1 MNEQALSKG
10 ENTRQKVL
18 QAAYQLFLEKGYHAT
33 SIRDISQRSK
43 LTIGG
48 VYNHFSG
55 KGEIFEA
62 VLSENHPFQQ
72 VNEAIELAEGD
83 TVEALVHDM
92 ARRMVDTLGAHRAA
106 LNLLFIEI
114 VEFQGRHFTDSFPV
128 VFPRLLAV
136 IERISNQGDIL
147 RPLSKTVLVRSF
159 FGLFFSY
166 FMTNIIL
173 ADRMPSDD
181 KTLDAFVDIYL
192 YGILTTSS
200 SPHS

>member
-1 MNEQALSKG
+1 MTEQAMSKG

-18 QAAYQLFLEKGYHAT
+18 RAAYQLFLEQGYHAT
-33 SIRDISQRSK
+33 SIRDISQRCG

-62 VLSENHPFQQ
+62 VLAENHPFQQ
-72 VNEAIELAEGD
+72 VNEAIELARGD

-92 ARRMVDTLGAHRAA
+92 AWRMVDALGAHRAA

-114 VEFQGRHFTDSFPV
+114 VEFQGRHFTNSFPV
-128 VFPRLLAV
+128 VFPRLLAMF
-136 IERISNQGDIL
+136 ERISSQGGAL
-147 RPLSKTVLVRSF
+147 RPISKTVLVRSF
-159 FGLFFSY
+159 FGLFISY

-173 ADRMPSDD
+173 ADRLPSDD
-181 KTLDAFVDIYL
+181 KSLKEFVDIYL
-192 YGILTTSS
+192 YGILSV
-200 SPHS
+200 SPPQG

>member
-1 MNEQALSKG
+1 MTDQAITKG

-18 QAAYQLFLEKGYHAT
+18 KAAYQLFLEKGYHAT
-33 SIRDISQRSK
+33 SIRDISQRCK

-62 VLSENHPFQQ
+62 VLAENHPFQA
-72 VNEAIELAEGD
+72 VNEAIELAQGD
-83 TVEALVHDM
+83 TVDAFVHDM
-92 ARRMVDTLGAHRAA
+92 ARRMVDALGAHRAA

-114 VEFQGRHFTDSFPV
+114 VEFQGRP
-128 VFPRLLAV
+128 
-136 IERISNQGDIL
+136 L
-147 RPLSKTVLVRSF
+147 RPISRAVLVRSF

-166 FMTNIIL
+166 FMTSIIL
-173 ADRMPSDD
+173 ADRIPTDE

-192 YGILTTSS
+192 YGILTAPPPQQS
-200 SPHS
+200 

>member
-1 MNEQALSKG
+1 MIEPAVSKG

-18 QAAYQLFLEKGYHAT
+18 QTAYQLFLEKGYHAT
-33 SIRDISQRSK
+33 SIRDISQRCG

-55 KGEIFEA
+55 KGDIFEA
-62 VLSENHPFQQ
+62 VLAENHPFRQ
-72 VNEAIELAEGD
+72 VNEAIELAQGD

-92 ARRMVDTLGAHRAA
+92 ARRMVEALGAHRAA

-114 VEFQGRHFTDSFPV
+114 VEFQGSHFTDSFPV
-128 VFPRLLAV
+128 VFPRLLAM
-136 IERISNQGDIL
+136 IERISIQGGVL
-147 RPLSKTVLVRSF
+147 RPFSKTVLVRSF

-173 ADRMPSDD
+173 ADRLPSNE

-192 YGILTTSS
+192 YGILTQ
-200 SPHS
+200 PPQN

>member
-1 MNEQALSKG
+1 MTEQAMSKG

-18 QAAYQLFLEKGYHAT
+18 KAAYQLFLEKGYHAT
-33 SIRDISQRSK
+33 SIRDISQRCG

-48 VYNHFSG
+48 VYNHFTG

-62 VLSENHPFQQ
+62 VLAENHPFQQ
-72 VNEAIELAEGD
+72 VNEAIELAQGE
-83 TVEALVHDM
+83 TVEAFVHDM
-92 ARRMVDTLGAHRAA
+92 ARRMVTALGAHRAS

-114 VEFQGRHFTDSFPV
+114 VEFQGQHFTDSFPV
-128 VFPRLLAV
+128 VFPRLLAM
-136 IERISNQGDIL
+136 IERISSQGGAL
-147 RPLSKTVLVRSF
+147 RPIPKTVLVRSF

-173 ADRMPSDD
+173 ADRMPFDE

-192 YGILTTSS
+192 YGILTEP
-200 SPHS
+200 PHS

>member
-1 MNEQALSKG
+1 MIEQAVSKG

-18 QAAYQLFLEKGYHAT
+18 QTAYQLFLEKGYHAT
-33 SIRDISQRSK
+33 SIRDISQRCG

-62 VLSENHPFQQ
+62 VLAENHPFRQ
-72 VNEAIELAEGD
+72 VNEAIELAQGD

-92 ARRMVDTLGAHRAA
+92 ARRMVDALGAHRAA

-114 VEFQGRHFTDSFPV
+114 VEFQGSHFTDSFPV
-128 VFPRLLAV
+128 VFPRLLAM
-136 IERISNQGDIL
+136 IERISIQGGVL
-147 RPLSKTVLVRSF
+147 RPFSKTVLVRSF

-173 ADRMPSDD
+173 ADRLPSDE

-192 YGILTTSS
+192 YGIL
-200 SPHS
+200 PQPPQN

>member
-1 MNEQALSKG
+1 MTEQALSKG

-18 QAAYQLFLEKGYHAT
+18 KAAYQLFLEKGYHAT
-33 SIRDISQRSK
+33 SIRDISQLSQ

-62 VLSENHPFQQ
+62 VLAENHPFQA
-72 VNEAIELAEGD
+72 VNEAIELAQGD
-83 TVEALVHDM
+83 TVEAFVHDM
-92 ARRMVDTLGAHRAA
+92 ARRMVEALGVHRAA

-114 VEFQGRHFTDSFPV
+114 VEFQGRHFTNSFPA
-128 VFPRLLAV
+128 VFPRLLAM
-136 IERISNQGDIL
+136 IERISSQGGAL
-147 RPLSKTVLVRSF
+147 RPISRTVLVRSF

-173 ADRMPSDD
+173 ADRMPSDE

-192 YGILTTSS
+192 YGILTS
-200 SPHS
+200 SPPPQI

>member
-1 MNEQALSKG
+1 MTEQAISRG

-33 SIRDISQRSK
+33 SIRDISQRCK

-48 VYNHFSG
+48 VYTHFSG
-55 KGEIFEA
+55 KEEIFEA
-62 VLSENHPFQQ
+62 VLAENHPFRQ
-72 VNEAIELAEGD
+72 VSEAVLLAQGD
-83 TVEALVHDM
+83 TVEAFVHDT
-92 ARRMVDTLGAHRAA
+92 ARRMLDALGTQRAA

-114 VEFQGRHFTDSFPV
+114 VEFQGRHFSDSFPI
-128 VFPRLLAV
+128 VFPRLQAM
-136 IERISNQGDIL
+136 IERIASQGGEL
-147 RPLSKTVLVRSF
+147 RPIPNAVLVRSF

-173 ADRMPSDD
+173 AESMPADE

-192 YGILTTSS
+192 YGILMQP
-200 SPHS
+200 PHS

>member
-1 MNEQALSKG
+1 MTEQVMSKG

-18 QAAYQLFLEKGYHAT
+18 KAAYQLFLEKGYHAT
-33 SIRDISQRSK
+33 SIRDISQRSQ

-48 VYNHFSG
+48 VYNHFTG

-62 VLSENHPFQQ
+62 VLAENHPFQA
-72 VNEAIELAEGD
+72 VNEAIELAQGD
-83 TVEALVHDM
+83 TVEAFVHDM
-92 ARRMVDTLGAHRAA
+92 ARRMVDALGAHRAA

-114 VEFQGRHFTDSFPV
+114 VEFQGRHFTNSFPA
-128 VFPRLLAV
+128 VFPRLLAM
-136 IERISNQGDIL
+136 IERISIQGGAL
-147 RPLSKTVLVRSF
+147 RPISRTVLVRSF

-173 ADRMPSDD
+173 ADRMQSDE

-192 YGILTTSS
+192 YGILTS
-200 SPHS
+200 SPSPQI